1 MLQELQH
8 KRIVQLKRIKKIQE
22 PFLTVDLEELSNKS
36 DGHRY

>member
-22 PFLTVDLEELSNKS
+22 PFLTGDPEELSNKS